1 MSKQRKKSAK
11 NTKMQGEEIN
21 ESRFLPD
28 DGSLQKQQDEHNRL
42 FDQEKTLAAV
52 SSWMEE
58 NLPDDEMED
67 EDTPQDD
74 DPNQREIVTE
84 EDDLRAGAIRR
95 LKVHH
100 LFKGRQDQTQE

>member
-21 ESRFLPD
+21 ESWFLPD

-74 DPNQREIVTE
+74 DPNRPETE
-84 EDDLRAGAIRR
+84 EDGFRAEAIRR

-100 LFKGRQDQTQE
+100 LFKGRQDQTRE

>member
-74 DPNQREIVTE
+74 DPNRPETE
-84 EDDLRAGAIRR
+84 EDWKRAGAIRH
-95 LKVHH
+95 LKVRHQA
-100 LFKGRQDQTQE
+100 KGRRDQTQE